1 VSHTKLIFR
10 RGVEHWL
17 CMGFF
22 KDKVLG
28 RAEMYWKVDHGRKT
42 GNDEE
47 ECSRGLF

>member
-1 VSHTKLIFR
+1 
-10 RGVEHWL
+10 
-17 CMGFF
+17 MGFF

-47 ECSRGLF
+47 ECSRGLFECVIGEYISRN